1 MYAIDLYDDTRQK
14 ELISIVNC
22 VTVLYGICVCI
33 LIIMCLYP
41 FQ

>member
-1 MYAIDLYDDTRQK
+1 MYAIDMYDDARQR
-14 ELISIVNC
+14 ELSSIVNC
-22 VTVLYGICVCI
+22 VTVIYAICVGI